1 MGDAVGPAPEP
12 PEPPAAEEDRLP
24 PGAPP
29 PSTVALAHAHS
40 QTSPATA
47 FALPLARDDRARLAA
62 SLVAASVAALP
73 VAPARISGARGP
85 RVQVSRVAGD
95 AAALDICVTHHFR
108 AHYGA
113 PELAAG
119 DARVEELGAAASA
132 ASADGLAGLSSSSD
146 ATGSFPPDPSNFPT
160 DLAHVARSLYRFG
173 DAGSGAPAAPPAAA
187 AAHRDCGGGGGGGG
201 NDCGD
206 CGGPALA
213 PWELAATDVRI
224 GERLAVGGF
233 AEVFLGKFQG
243 TLVAVKVLLNVDAA
257 GRRRF
262 LREVATMAS
271 LRHPNLLL
279 FMGFVCRPAPAIVT
293 EFMRE
298 FSCVLSRPV
307 EAETILKTNQPTNR
321 PTNHLL
327 PTTAK

>member
-1 MGDAVGPAPEP
+1 MADAGGPAAAEHG
-12 PEPPAAEEDRLP
+12 PEPPAVP

-40 QTSPATA
+40 QTSPADA
-47 FALPLARDDRARLAA
+47 FALPLAGADRDRLAA
-62 SLVAASVAALP
+62 SLVAASAAALP
-73 VAPARISGARGP
+73 VAPARVSGVRGP
-85 RVQVSRVAGD
+85 HVELSRVAGD
-95 AAALDICVTHHFR
+95 AAALDVHVTHHFR
-108 AHYGA
+108 AHFGA
-113 PELAAG
+113 PALGAG
-119 DARVEELGAAASA
+119 AGAPAHARVEELGADASEDAAAAPSA
-132 ASADGLAGLSSSSD
+132 ASSGLAGLSSSD
-146 ATGSFPPDPSNFPT
+146 AASAFPPDPSDFPT

-173 DAGSGAPAAPPAAA
+173 ESGAEAPAVAPAAGAVGAG
-187 AAHRDCGGGGGGGG
+187 DCG
-201 NDCGD
+201 

-213 PWELAATDVRI
+213 PWELDAADVRV

-233 AEVFLGKFQG
+233 AEVFLGKYQG

-293 EFMRE
+293 EFSE
-298 FSCVLSRPV
+298 FSCVLGRPV
-307 EAETILKTNQPTNR
+307 EAENNQPTNQPTNQ
-321 PTNHLL
+321 PPFTDHY
-327 PTTAK
+327 PK